1 MAHTHRYTVVLQ
13 HHSRMFREM
22 LAALLDRE
30 PDIDVIGTTAWG
42 SELVQLC
49 TLRRPSVALF
59 EADEPRWSNE
69 RLVSRLLPPG
79 RSMRTIGL
87 HQSLTAAHIVLAYES
102 GVSALVPYSKGME
115 VLLEAIRTPTLLV
128 EAARA
133 GRRTDALTRR
143 ELEVLYLLCAGCTPK
158 QIGIELGISPSTVDR
173 HKRGIYAKLGV
184 HNEAHAAGNAFRL
197 GLLEP
202 TADITR
208 GNGSGDQNRLRVLL
222 RPPDGPIARR
232 AREVLDAGRITVLED
247 ENAPVEILINPVGG
261 WRANDRHTVVLTSEE
276 PSRHRLKQAVTGGA
290 TVLPVSRV
298 DSLLV
303 PAVRLAA
310 EGYLAIRSTHLPAAG
325 WPNGEGQR
333 WQLTLT
339 PREHEILDAIAQG
352 DSAKQIARQLGIS
365 VRTVEN
371 LQGNLFRKLR
381 VHRKA
386 AAVIVAHDL
395 GLLEG

>member
-1 MAHTHRYTVVLQ
+1 
-13 HHSRMFREM
+13 M

-42 SELVQLC
+42 SELVRLC
-49 TLRRPSVALF
+49 DLRRPSVAVF

-69 RLVSRLLPPG
+69 RLVSLLLPPG

-87 HQSLTAAHIVLAYES
+87 HQALPVAHIILAYEA
-102 GVSALVPYSKGME
+102 GVGALVQYAKGLE
-115 VLLEAIRTPTLLV
+115 LLLEAIRAPTLLV
-128 EAARA
+128 ESARA
-133 GRRTDALTRR
+133 THRKASLTAR
-143 ELEVLYLLCAGCTPK
+143 ELEVLYLLCAGCAPK
-158 QIGIELGISPSTVDR
+158 QIGIELGISPNTVDR

-184 HNEAHAAGNAFRL
+184 HNEAHAAGHALRL
-197 GLLEP
+197 GLLTPATDVERVG
-202 TADITR
+202 A
-208 GNGSGDQNRLRVLL
+208 SGDGTRLRVLL
-222 RPPDGPIARR
+222 RPQDGPIARR
-232 AREVLDAGRITVLED
+232 AREVLDASRITVLED
-247 ENAPVEILINPVGG
+247 ETAPVEILIDPVDGRRDSG
-261 WRANDRHTVVLTSEE
+261 RHTVVLTSRERGPHHME
-276 PSRHRLKQAVTGGA
+276 QAVSPRT

-310 EGYLAIRSTHLPAAG
+310 EGYLAVKSTDLSGGGHG
-325 WPNGEGQR
+325 DGQR
-333 WQLTLT
+333 WRLTLT

-352 DSAKQIARQLGIS
+352 LSAKQIARQLGIS

-386 AAVIVAHDL
+386 AAVVVAHDL

>member
-1 MAHTHRYTVVLQ
+1 MADTHSHTVVLQ
-13 HHSRMFREM
+13 HHSRIFREM

-30 PDIDVIGTTAWG
+30 PDIDVVGTTAWG
-42 SELVQLC
+42 SDLVQLC
-49 TLRRPSVALF
+49 TLRRPSTALF
-59 EADEPRWSNE
+59 EADQPRWSNE

-87 HQSLTAAHIVLAYES
+87 HQSLPAAQIVLAYEA
-102 GVSALVPYSKGME
+102 GVSALVPYPKGME
-115 VLLEAIRTPTLLV
+115 ALLEAIRTPTLLV

-133 GRRTDALTRR
+133 RRKTETLTSR
-143 ELEVLYLLCAGCTPK
+143 ESEVLYLLCAGCTPK

-173 HKRGIYAKLGV
+173 HKRGIYTKLDV

-197 GLLEP
+197 GLLAPGADTARDGASGEP
-202 TADITR
+202 T
-208 GNGSGDQNRLRVLL
+208 RLRVLL

-232 AREVLDAGRITVLED
+232 AREVLDAGLITVLED
-247 ENAPVEILINPVGG
+247 EAAPVEILINPVGG
-261 WRANDRHTVVLTSEE
+261 WRTIDRHTVVLTSEE
-276 PSRHRLKQAVTGGA
+276 PSRHRVKHAAAVGA

-310 EGYLAIRSTHLPAAG
+310 EGYLAVKPTYLPTAG
-325 WPNGEGQR
+325 TSGGEEQR
-333 WQLTLT
+333 WQLKLT
-339 PREHEILDAIAQG
+339 PREHEILNAIAQG
-352 DSAKQIARQLGIS
+352 ESAKQIARRLGIS